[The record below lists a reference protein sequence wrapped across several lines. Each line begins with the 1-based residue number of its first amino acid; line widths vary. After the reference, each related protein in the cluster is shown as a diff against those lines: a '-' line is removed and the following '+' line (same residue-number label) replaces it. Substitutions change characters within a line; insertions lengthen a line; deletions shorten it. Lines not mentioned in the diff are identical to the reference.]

1 MPDPGVAMQ
10 LVHHDDVATAIA
22 LAAMGAGEPGAYNLA
37 ADGEVSLRAAAE
49 WMHVGRGSV
58 VMDTS
63 RAKDVLGRRPQYT
76 SRETLAALAEIL

>member
-1 MPDPGVAMQ
+1 M
-10 LVHHDDVATAIA
+10 L
-22 LAAMGAGEPGAYNLA
+22 L
-37 ADGEVSLRAAAE
+37 AAAE

-63 RAKDVLGRRPQYT
+63 RTKDVLGWRPQYT

>member
-1 MPDPGVAMQ
+1 VVARLPM
-10 LVHHDDVATAIA
+10 L
-22 LAAMGAGEPGAYNLA
+22 L
-37 ADGEVSLRAAAE
+37 AAAE